1 MSDEPWILGI
11 SCSHNGAVCLLHGD
25 EVVVALQEE
34 RVTRLKRRRV
44 SGSRPS
50 AALRRCLDFAS
61 IRAED
66 LSLIVLSVAGIA
78 TSPEHDLSLN
88 PDLRDAIRTVP
99 VLVVPHH
106 LAHAASAFGLSGFA
120 DAAVLVVDGIGSPS
134 SDLSDEERR
143 AVVFGPADGWESISL
158 YAASIDG
165 LRPIAK
171 QLVAGDRWIQPRAGM
186 PGFGTLGGM
195 FAAAAMQIFD
205 DTMEAGKVMGLAP
218 YGTPV
223 HPVGD
228 LLTVENGC
236 VTFHDTVPEK
246 FLHKD
251 RWPSRRSEY
260 QNLAASVQTAL
271 EVALLDIVSVL
282 ARECASENF
291 CYAGGVALNSVANER
306 IIRGSRFTDAFI
318 VPAAEDSGVAVG
330 AAYCGLWQLT
340 GRHRTR
346 RLVHDAMGPRYAQ
359 EEIAAAIARAPA
371 IEEVASGDVIA
382 ETADLLCA
390 GNIVGWF
397 EGRSELGPRALGQRS
412 ILCDPRSP
420 DAKAVVNGRVKH
432 REAFRPFAP
441 AILREEA
448 ANWFRLED
456 TSIDS
461 PYMLRVCEF
470 RKDKKALVPSV
481 VHVDDTGRVQTV
493 TRAANGAF
501 YDLIRAFHERTGV
514 PILLNTSFNTMGE
527 PIVETPGD
535 ALFSLL
541 NSDLDFCV
549 LGSSLVKAR
558 SRGGFQSLTQM
569 MERVGAAKSVWRSSA
584 HDPQTLATTL
594 DEICRLAAT
603 GIEAYRAEVFAAL
616 GWIPA
621 DLEARTVAEFLDEML
636 IRPGAL
642 AALDSGARDFVM
654 TAGYAYCAMAKY
666 PRQAKDWSAVA
677 VTLIAAAEREL
688 NAKLVAPLVRA
699 MAIQGRT
706 AALTPH
712 AGFAPAIAAAKRTGE
727 ALPSVPLA
735 AVRRLEGSAGSPA
748 AHLVPVF
755 LGLSPGPEATAM
767 LQPFWAL
774 LETIESATITVLT
787 QESVGRSQIGELGQP
802 LAMLFAGL
810 NEMWTA
816 VNSGQLAR

>member
-1 MSDEPWILGI
+1 MSHEPWILGI

-25 EVVVALQEE
+25 AVVVAIQEE
-34 RVTRLKRRRV
+34 RVSRLKRRRI

-50 AALRRCLDFAS
+50 AAVRRCLEVAS

-66 LSLIVLSVAGIA
+66 LSLIVLSVAGMA
-78 TSPEHDLSLN
+78 SEPEHDLSLN
-88 PDLRDAIRTVP
+88 PDLRDAIRSVP
-99 VLVVPHH
+99 VIVVPHH

-134 SDLSDEERR
+134 TDLSEEERR

-165 LRPIAK
+165 VRPIAK
-171 QLVAGDRWIQPRAGM
+171 QLVAGDRWIQPRTGM

-195 FAAAAMQIFD
+195 FAAAALQIFD

-223 HPVGD
+223 HAAED

-236 VTFHDTVPEK
+236 VTFHDTVPGR
-246 FLHKD
+246 FLHTD
-251 RWPSRRSEY
+251 RWPNRQLEY
-260 QNLAASVQTAL
+260 QNLAASVQAAL

-282 ARECASENF
+282 ARECPSENF

-306 IIRGSRFTDAFI
+306 IIRGSRFSDAFI
-318 VPAAEDSGVAVG
+318 VPAAEDSGAAVG
-330 AAYCGLWQLT
+330 AAYYGLWQLM

-346 RLVHDAMGPRYAQ
+346 RLVHDAVGPRYKQ
-359 EEIAAAIARAPA
+359 GEIAAAIARAPA
-371 IEEVASGDVIA
+371 IEAVASGDVISD
-382 ETADLLCA
+382 TADLLRA

-412 ILCDPRSP
+412 ILCDPRP
-420 DAKAVVNGRVKH
+420 ADAKAVINGRVKH

-448 ANWFRLED
+448 VNWFHLEE

-461 PYMLRVCEF
+461 PFMLRVCEF
-470 RKDKKALVPSV
+470 REDKQALVPSV
-481 VHVDDTGRVQTV
+481 VHVDGTGRVQTV
-493 TRAANGAF
+493 TREANGAF
-501 YDLIRAFHERTGV
+501 YDLIRAFHKKTGV

-558 SRGGFQSLTQM
+558 SRGGFQSLTRMVEQI
-569 MERVGAAKSVWRSSA
+569 GAVKKAWRASTR
-584 HDPQTLATTL
+584 DPRTL
-594 DEICRLAAT
+594 DATLSEICRLASA
-603 GIEAYRAEVFAAL
+603 GIEAYRAEVLAAL

-621 DLEARTVAEFLDEML
+621 DLEAQTVAEFLDEML

-642 AALDSGARDFVM
+642 EALESGARDLMM
-654 TAGYAYCAMAKY
+654 TAGFTHCAMAKY
-666 PRQAKDWSAVA
+666 PRQAKDWSAIA

-688 NAKLVAPLVRA
+688 NAKLVAPLVRS
-699 MAIQGRT
+699 MAARPLT
-706 AALTPH
+706 AFLAPQADFARAL
-712 AGFAPAIAAAKRTGE
+712 AAARAGE
-727 ALPSVPLA
+727 ALPSIPLA
-735 AVRRLEGSAGSPA
+735 AVRRLKGSEGSPA
-748 AHLVPVF
+748 AGLVPGF
-755 LGLSPGPEATAM
+755 LGLRSGPDATAR
-767 LQPFWAL
+767 LLPFWTL
-774 LETIESATITVLT
+774 LEKIESVAIAALT
-787 QESVGRSQIGELGQP
+787 QESVERSQVGELSRH

-810 NEMWTA
+810 NDMWTT
-816 VNSGQLAR
+816 VNSGQVAR